1 MRTVTAMES
10 LAAMCA
16 YHNADCGIGTASAG
30 LC

>member
-1 MRTVTAMES
+1 MLTVTAMES

-16 YHNADCGIGTASAG
+16 YHNAACGIGIAAAG